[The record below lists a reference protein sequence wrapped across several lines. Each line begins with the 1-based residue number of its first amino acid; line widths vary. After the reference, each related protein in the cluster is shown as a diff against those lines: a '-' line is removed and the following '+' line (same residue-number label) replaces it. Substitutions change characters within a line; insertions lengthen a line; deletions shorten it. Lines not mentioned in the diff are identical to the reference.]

1 MLLWTLRRLTRFNV
15 RFIFKRILLI
25 TLMTLLMAV
34 VTILVRELCY
44 LFVSPMSRE
53 WALVVT
59 IVSAIAGG
67 FSYLYL
73 SLKTRLADRLLGAKV
88 AGIRRRLR
96 IK

>member
-1 MLLWTLRRLTRFNV
+1 
-15 RFIFKRILLI
+15 
-25 TLMTLLMAV
+25 
-34 VTILVRELCY
+34 
-44 LFVSPMSRE
+44 MSRE